1 MKNTLPTLGC
11 FVFLSIV
18 LVGCNSQNYEGE
30 KRYPLS
36 GKVTYNGEPVDR
48 GNISFLPMN
57 PDSQRVAGGKIEDG
71 AYSFEEEYGA
81 NAGQYKV
88 EIRWQKKTGD
98 TFTDAFGNVDDV
110 RVEAIP
116 AEFNTA
122 TTLTADI
129 GAGKTYD
136 FDLES
141 DKKARKARQ
150 QVNPDEN
157 NPRKR

>member
-1 MKNTLPTLGC
+1 MKNILPTLGC

-18 LVGCNSQNYEGE
+18 LVGCGSQNYEGE

-36 GKVTYNGEPVDR
+36 GKVTFNGEPVDR